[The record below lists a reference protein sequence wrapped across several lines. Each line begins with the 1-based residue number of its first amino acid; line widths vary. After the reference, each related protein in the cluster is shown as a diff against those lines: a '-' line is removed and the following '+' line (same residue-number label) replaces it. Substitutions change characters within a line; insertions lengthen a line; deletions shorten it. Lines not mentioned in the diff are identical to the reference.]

1 MEFEYNIHYC
11 VTEGAL
17 MSLSILS
24 VMASFGLP
32 KCTASRCKKSFA
44 AFTLRSIF
52 PKNVQ
57 TVAICID
64 RRSRPMPSPRIRKTA
79 SRCDLSFK
87 RERFRQMLFV
97 KCRRKRV
104 TQSRS
109 AREVTLK
116 SSCAKESS
124 TPPTLKAKRWHAPD
138 GLSDDFARV
147 AKPLQAWCVCRDS
160 RYA

>member
-1 MEFEYNIHYC
+1 MRDFNCSDHPVMSAMTSIPRELFSSLDVPFYFVRDGRLWLAKMCSKSLHE
-11 VTEGAL
+11 AL
-17 MSLSILS
+17 RCFY
-24 VMASFGLP
+24 AP
-32 KCTASRCKKSFA
+32 KC
-44 AFTLRSIF
+44 F

-116 SSCAKESS
+116 PCCAKN
-124 TPPTLKAKRWHAPD
+124 PQYR
-138 GLSDDFARV
+138 
-147 AKPLQAWCVCRDS
+147 PL
-160 RYA
+160 